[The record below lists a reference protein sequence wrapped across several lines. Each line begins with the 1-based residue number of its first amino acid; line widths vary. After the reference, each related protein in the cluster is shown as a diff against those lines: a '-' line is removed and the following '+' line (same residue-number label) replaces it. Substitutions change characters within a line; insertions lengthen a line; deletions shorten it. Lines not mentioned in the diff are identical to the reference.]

1 MERQLELNKWWLL
14 CKRIRAQTG
23 AKKEPITEKDTSKSS
38 YGVCEKHLNETAD
51 MWRNGL

>member
-1 MERQLELNKWWLL
+1 MERQFEFNKWWLL

-23 AKKEPITEKDTSKSS
+23 AKKEPITKKDKSKSA